1 MSKMH
6 RARPIV
12 AAIIVVVVNDFG
24 YPEKHKFT
32 SSFCPS
38 LAV

>member
-24 YPEKHKFT
+24 YLEFLSLPSCVT
-32 SSFCPS
+32 SGK
-38 LAV
+38 